1 MFRILFVFCLLTL
14 SCSKPL
20 SIDRDQISG
29 YWEIRSVTMPGG
41 TEKEFDLN
49 TIIEYIEV
57 NGDSGIRTKVIPS
70 PDGSFINNGIAE
82 DFTLRQEGDS
92 LRMQYQTDFDKWEE
106 IILKADEH
114 TLILLNQDQKT
125 YTYSRYEE
133 PNFQYLKKEQ

>member
-1 MFRILFVFCLLTL
+1 MFRILFVFCLLIL
-14 SCSKPL
+14 SCSKPP

-106 IILKADEH
+106 TILKADEH

-133 PNFQYLKKEQ
+133 PNFQY